1 MSGPRRDGAEAG
13 RAHSHGRPSAPRDAA
28 GTDPADAG
36 AQRSNGIDGY
46 RIGEAARLV
55 GVSPSALRLWERQ
68 GLVRPGRSASGYRTY
83 GDEDVARLRQ
93 VQSMRSE
100 RVNAPGI
107 RRLLASPPGAADPEG
122 EGRMQ
127 GERLRR
133 LRRQRGLSLRSAAE
147 QTGLSTSFISAVE
160 RNASGASV
168 VTLQRLVSAY
178 GSTMLELFRPARAGR
193 LVRPQQRPT
202 LQVGGPGVRIEQ
214 LAADLHQLEPQLF
227 ILAPGTSSDG
237 AYAHAGEEFIYVLSG
252 RCTVWVGA
260 DERYRLAEGDAL
272 SFPSTLPH
280 RWRNDASGETRLL
293 WINTPPTF

>member
-1 MSGPRRDGAEAG
+1 VSGTRREGAEAG
-13 RAHSHGRPSAPRDAA
+13 RAHSHSRPVALTPAPAPEAGLPESPPTNGAPR
-28 GTDPADAG
+28 
-36 AQRSNGIDGY
+36 Y

-55 GVSPSALRLWERQ
+55 GVSASALRLWERQ
-68 GLVRPGRSASGYRTY
+68 GLVRPERSASGYRTY

-107 RRLLASPPGAADPEG
+107 RRLLPSPPGAADPQG
-122 EGRMQ
+122 EGRME

-133 LRRQRGLSLRSAAE
+133 LRRGRGLSLRAAAE
-147 QTGLSTSFISAVE
+147 RTGLSMSFISAVE

-168 VTLQRLVSAY
+168 ATLQRLMSAY
-178 GSTMLELFRPARAGR
+178 GSTMLELFRPVPAGR
-193 LVRPQQRPT
+193 LVRPRQRPT
-202 LQVGGPGVRIEQ
+202 LRVGGQGVRIEQ
-214 LAADLHQLEPQLF
+214 LAADLRQLEPQLF
-227 ILAPGTSSDG
+227 ILAPGSSSDG
-237 AYAHAGEEFIYVLSG
+237 AYAHAGEEFIYVLAG

-260 DERYRLAEGDAL
+260 DERYRLTEGDAL